1 MMVLLF
7 AVAAVATAPAATQPN
22 TRGLIAGAEHAIQA
36 NRLDQ
41 ARLMIARA
49 IGAGAAGPEL
59 DRVTADLDYAS
70 GRYQQA
76 FARYQS
82 LLKTSALDESLL
94 EQAGIAALK
103 LGDVTNASLL
113 LSRATS
119 ARGASWRAWN
129 ALGVVADLRK
139 DWITAI
145 ACYDEASRLA
155 PREVEPVN
163 NRGWSHLLRGDW
175 KEALSLFETAVALD
189 PKSARAINNL
199 ELARSALAAE
209 LPGRRAGES
218 DSSWAARL
226 NDAGVAAAILGDK
239 GRATAAFSQA
249 LDVSGT
255 WYVRAAN
262 NLEALR
268 SR

>member
-1 MMVLLF
+1 MIPFLVL
-7 AVAAVATAPAATQPN
+7 AAAVSTASATPLQNP
-22 TRGLIAGAEHAIQA
+22 RELVAGAEHAVRA

-41 ARLMIARA
+41 ATLMIARA
-49 IGAGAAGPEL
+49 VGAGAAGPEL
-59 DRVTADLDYAS
+59 DRVIADLAYSS
-70 GRYQQA
+70 GKYDEA
-76 FARYQS
+76 LARYQS
-82 LLKTSALDESLL
+82 LLKTPVADGRLL

-129 ALGVVADLRK
+129 ALGVVADLRS
-139 DWITAI
+139 DWTTADE
-145 ACYDEASRLA
+145 CYDEAARLA
-155 PREVEPVN
+155 PNEVEPVN
-163 NRGWSHLLRGDW
+163 NRGWSHLLRGNWRD
-175 KEALSLFETAVALD
+175 ALGLFEKAVFLD
-189 PKSARAINNL
+189 PKSTRAVNNL

-209 LPGRRAGES
+209 LPSRRPGES
-218 DSSWAARL
+218 DSSWAGRL
-226 NDAGVAAAILGDK
+226 NDAGLAAAILGNK

-255 WYVRAAN
+255 WYARAAN
-262 NLEALR
+262 NLKALG